1 MRPTNDPILATVAA
15 SGTNVYTSATP
26 QDTSQVVAGSVQV
39 ISTGAVGTAK
49 LQVSND
55 KKNPSNWTD
64 LSGATVS
71 VSGAG
76 AFLIPKVDLCYR
88 YIQLVYTNSSGSGNI
103 TANFQGIG
111 F

>member
-1 MRPTNDPILATVAA
+1 MRFTNDPILATVAA
-15 SGTNVYTSATP
+15 SGTNTYTSTNP
-26 QDTSQVVAGSVQV
+26 QDTAQIIAGSVQV

-49 LQVSND
+49 LQASND

-64 LSGATVS
+64 ISGATVS
-71 VSGAG
+71 VTGTG
-76 AFLIPKVDLCYR
+76 IFLIPKMDLCYR
-88 YIQLVYTNSSGSGNI
+88 YIQLVYTNSSGTGNI